1 MDKLL
6 WFNEDISYM
15 FRSNIVEYDMQT
27 ASLAISERYGLIS
40 PTRLEQLRNMPK
52 DKRVREIGLLQRSD
66 KAFSDGLL
74 EGIIKTRQEF
84 IDINHIDESEI
95 LCAHSDAIIFNMTS
109 PITDKIA
116 NVNFVMKGNWTSYL
130 RYRGI
135 EIYYGDGTIEYK
147 GCSKELL
154 KMHTLGINKYLL
166 QIFEMMERC
175 DDSVVTFM
183 RKFQKKYMQDKL
195 PEYYYNSFGKLGPYK
210 MENLKLFAFIANA
223 VMGDMYEW

>member
-6 WFNEDISYM
+6 WANEDISYM

-52 DKRVREIGLLQRSD
+52 DKRVREIGLLQRED
-66 KAFSDGLL
+66 KAFSNGLL
-74 EGIIKTRQEF
+74 KGIIKTRQEF
-84 IDINHIDESEI
+84 IDTNHIDESSI

-130 RYRGI
+130 RYDGI
-135 EIYYGDGTIEYK
+135 EIYYGDGAIEYK

-175 DDSVVTFM
+175 DDSVIPFM
-183 RKFQKKYMQDKL
+183 RKFQKKYLQDKL
-195 PEYYYNSFGKLGPYK
+195 PEYYYTSFGKIGQYK
-210 MENLKLFAFIANA
+210 MENLKLFAFVANA